1 MSDINKIDEKSSQII
16 LELIIESWRFTR
28 LFSKLLTKLDAG
40 ESQKYHN
47 QFKYY
52 LNQLDANLEK
62 IECKL
67 VNLDGQPFDPGMA
80 VSPINLE
87 DFAPDDPL
95 IIEQMIEPIIM
106 GPEGVLRTGTVLLRK
121 AQK

>member
-1 MSDINKIDEKSSQII
+1 MGDVDKIDDKSSQII

-28 LFSKLLTKLDAG
+28 LFAKLLTKLDAG
-40 ESQKYHN
+40 ESQRYLN

-62 IECKL
+62 IDCKL
-67 VNLDGQPFDPGMA
+67 VNLDGQPFNAGMA
-80 VSPINLE
+80 VSALNIE
-87 DFAPDDPL
+87 DFAPDDLL

-106 GPEGVLRTGTVLLRK
+106 GPEGVLKTGTVILRK

>member
-1 MSDINKIDEKSSQII
+1 MGDANKIDDKSSQII

-40 ESQKYHN
+40 ESQRYLN

-62 IECKL
+62 IDCKL
-67 VNLDGQPFDPGMA
+67 VNLDGQPFDPGW
-80 VSPINLE
+80 L
-87 DFAPDDPL
+87 
-95 IIEQMIEPIIM
+95 
-106 GPEGVLRTGTVLLRK
+106 
-121 AQK
+121 